1 MNIFQELFRVVVY
14 EPQLNLL
21 YFFYQITGH
30 EIGISVILLAFAVN
44 LMILPIYAKSYI
56 NMQKTRILQPRI
68 KEIQDTYKKD
78 PQVLL
83 AKMREFNIKHGIS
96 TGYVFLVLLV
106 QLFFISGLYVVINDV
121 VQGKTLGGLYS
132 LFWGVGHLA
141 DFKNSV
147 GESLAFGFIKIGAS
161 AKDYLWIPV
170 IALIFSY
177 LYGMYTFRWAPK
189 PVLPKPTK
197 VVKKNSKGKDE
208 PPLLDPEAMQKSMEF
223 QSIYILPIFLF
234 VIQYS
239 LPTGLNIYFATT
251 SFIAL
256 IRQVFLT
263 KFYTGHTDKLLA
275 DIAESDP
282 SSKDNNPD
290 NNPEILADP
299 AQIASDQPVV
309 EVIVKK
315 KDKVIKKKKR

>member
-21 YFFYQITGH
+21 YFFYQITGK
-30 EIGISVILLAFAVN
+30 EIGISIILLAFAVN

-56 NMQKTRILQPRI
+56 NMQKTRILQPKI
-68 KEIQDTYKKD
+68 KEIQEKYKKD

-83 AKMREFNIKHGIS
+83 AKMREFNLKHGIS

-132 LFWGVGHLA
+132 LFWGVGQLA
-141 DFKNSV
+141 DFKNSA

-161 AKDYLWIPV
+161 ASDYLWIPV
-170 IALIFSY
+170 IALVFSY

-189 PVLPKPTK
+189 PVLPKLETK
-197 VVKKNSKGKDE
+197 KVSKGKSKE
-208 PPLLDPEAMQKSMEF
+208 APPLLDPEAMQKSMEF
-223 QSIYILPIFLF
+223 QSIYILPAFLF

-256 IRQVFLT
+256 IRQIFLT

-275 DIAESDP
+275 DIALSDP
-282 SSKDNNPD
+282 SSRDNNPD
-290 NNPEILADP
+290 NNLEVKADP
-299 AQIASDQPVV
+299 AQIANDQPVI
-309 EVIVKK
+309 EVIAKK
-315 KDKVIKKKKR
+315 KAKPVKKKKR